1 MGTFVIS
8 KKLNGDFK
16 FNFMSKKGNI
26 ILTSQGFESKLKCE
40 EYIELFKQ
48 SLKEIKYLKFK
59 ASREKYFFKLV
70 FDNQELA
77 VSRKYT
83 TEFSMQK
90 GIDQIMQCSSKAEIL
105 DFSNDESIF
114 QFWFSYQSRLY

>member
-16 FNFMSKKGNI
+16 FNFMSKKGKI
-26 ILTSQGFESKLKCE
+26 ILSSQGFELKVDCE
-40 EYIELFKQ
+40 KNIELVKQ
-48 SLKEIKYLKFK
+48 NLEQSKYLKFK
-59 ASREKYFFKLV
+59 ASREKYFFKLILDDQV
-70 FDNQELA
+70 LA

-83 TEFSMQK
+83 TEFSLQK
-90 GIDQIMQCSSKAEIL
+90 GIDQIILYSLKAEVL

-114 QFWFSYQSRLY
+114 QT